1 MKNQVARL
9 HRAPGLQH
17 FSTAMK
23 KTLTL
28 LALIAALMPMV
39 PVNSN
44 AESVTYW
51 VKGVWNEE
59 TQTADGWLDANKRW
73 GSFSDGQLC
82 WAATCSNLVTWWQ
95 QQNAEFIPDRAPT
108 ELADVWNTYRLT
120 FDNNGGDIGQGLR
133 WWLDGDYGKGLGEK
147 ELKGR
152 IGDFVHG
159 EATLKREDGGFY
171 KGSLWQE
178 IVEGRDL
185 YTISSA
191 GFDLTDMSSSLISA
205 ISQGYGV
212 GLSWVTPSP
221 YTTSGTM
228 GHAVTVWGAVYDT
241 ESGLLTALYLTDSD
255 DDKTE
260 LTKVGIE
267 PNTSGT
273 MFVKSGS
280 SKSSIESF
288 TVLNSRLGNDIN
300 YYNILDEESGNIVM
314 KQAVN
319 GEGYTMSGT
328 QTVKDI
334 IYDGSRGIQNRLL
347 TVEGGVST
355 AERLCVTGA
364 GTNTLDVKAGSKL
377 VVGQATGNNTLLKT
391 GAGTLEIQ
399 QTPAGQEG
407 TPLGILDVREGD
419 VVNHGS
425 LGNVEV
431 SGKGRLVNDG
441 TAGTLTLSDGGVAEM
456 KRSSAAQ
463 LFTQCEIENGG
474 VLKGS
479 GTFGKVWVK
488 EGGTLV
494 VGNSPGRQTYADEL
508 IVEGGTMVFSIDDI
522 PNSWRSE
529 ATETSYGWGSSSYS
543 NIQMSNKGVT
553 LNPDEIVFVLGSSL
567 LEKSA
572 GVNDLAD
579 ALDSEFTVTLK
590 QVFFLDGLSSVSP
603 LLSMSY
609 QEHLD
614 ELELRTRFELNSEE
628 ADIVANRIQAVIT
641 AKNIEFYGSDG
652 CAIVMNATLNVGLY
666 QAAPPVPE
674 PATGTLA
681 LLALAALAARRRKD

>member
-1 MKNQVARL
+1 
-9 HRAPGLQH
+9 
-17 FSTAMK
+17 MK

-39 PVNSN
+39 PMNSK

-73 GSFSDGQLC
+73 GLYSDGLQC

-120 FDNNGGDIGQGLR
+120 FDNEGGDIGQGLH

-171 KGSLWQE
+171 KDSLWQG

-185 YTISSA
+185 YTISPVGST
-191 GFDLTDMSSSLISA
+191 LKEMSSSLVSA

-212 GLSWVTPSP
+212 GLSWVTPSSF
-221 YTTSGTM
+221 TTSGTM

-255 DDKTE
+255 DEKTE
-260 LTKVGIE
+260 LTKVGIQ

-280 SKSSIESF
+280 TQSSIESF

-300 YYNILDEESGNIVM
+300 YFNYGDPESGNIVM

-319 GEGYTMSGT
+319 GEGVTLSGT
-328 QTVKDI
+328 QSVNDI
-334 IYDGSRGIQNRLL
+334 IYDGSRGTQNRLL

-355 AERLCVTGA
+355 AERLCVNGA

-377 VVGQATGNNTLLKT
+377 VVGQATGNNTLVKT

-407 TPLGILDVREGD
+407 AVSANLDVRAGD

-425 LGNVEV
+425 LGNVAV
-431 SGKGRLVNDG
+431 SGKGRLVNAG

-456 KRSSAAQ
+456 KRSSGAQ
-463 LFTQCEIENGG
+463 LFTQCEIEDGG

-479 GTFGKVWVK
+479 GKFGKVK
-488 EGGTLV
+488 METGGTLV
-494 VGNSPGRQTYADEL
+494 VGNSPGRQTYTDEL
-508 IVEGGTMVFSIDDI
+508 VVEGGTMEFSIDDI
-522 PNSWRSE
+522 PNRWFNQ
-529 ATETSYGWGSSSYS
+529 ATETSYGWGSGSYS
-543 NIQMSNKGVT
+543 NIQMSNKGAT

-572 GVNDLAD
+572 HVNDLAD
-579 ALDSEFTVTLK
+579 ALDTNFTVTLN
-590 QVFFLDGLSSVSP
+590 QVYFLDGLSSVSP
-603 LLSMSY
+603 LVSMSY
-609 QEHLD
+609 QSHLD

-641 AKNIEFYGSDG
+641 IQDIEFYASDG

-666 QAAPPVPE
+666 QAPPVPE

-681 LLALAALAARRRKD
+681 LLALAALAARRQKG

>member
-1 MKNQVARL
+1 
-9 HRAPGLQH
+9 
-17 FSTAMK
+17 MK

-39 PVNSN
+39 PMNTK
-44 AESVTYW
+44 AETQTYW

-73 GSFSDGQLC
+73 GSYSDGQLC

-280 SKSSIESF
+280 TKSSIESF

-300 YYNILDEESGNIVM
+300 YFNILDEESGNIVM

-355 AERLCVTGA
+355 AERLCVNGA

-377 VVGQATGNNTLLKT
+377 VVGQATGNNTLVKT

-407 TPLGILDVREGD
+407 TPLGTLDVREGD

-441 TAGTLTLSDGGVAEM
+441 TAGTLTLSDGGIAEM

-463 LFTQCEIENGG
+463 LFTQCEIEDGG

-479 GTFGKVWVK
+479 GTFGKVRVK

-522 PNSWRSE
+522 PNSWRSQ
-529 ATETSYGWGSSSYS
+529 ATDTSYGWGSGKYS
-543 NIQMSNKGVT
+543 TIVMSNRGLT
-553 LNPDEIVFVLGSSL
+553 LNPDEIVFVLGSSV
-567 LEKSA
+567 LEESA

-579 ALDSEFTVTLK
+579 ALGSDFTVRLTGVYFIDDLN
-590 QVFFLDGLSSVSP
+590 G
-603 LLSMSY
+603 MSDIFSGSY
-609 QEHLD
+609 RQHLD
-614 ELELRTRFELNSEE
+614 ELALRTRFELNSEE
-628 ADIVANRIQAVIT
+628 ADIVSNRIRAVI
-641 AKNIEFYGSDG
+641 NDQDVEFVAQGTSL
-652 CAIVMNATLNVGLY
+652 IMNATLNVGLY

-681 LLALAALAARRRKD
+681 LMALAGLCARRRRK

>member
-1 MKNQVARL
+1 
-9 HRAPGLQH
+9 
-17 FSTAMK
+17 MK

-39 PVNSN
+39 PMNSN

-73 GSFSDGQLC
+73 GSYSDGQLC

-120 FDNNGGDIGQGLR
+120 FDNNGGDIGQGLH
-133 WWLDGDYGKGLGEK
+133 WWLDGNYGKGLGEK

-191 GFDLTDMSSSLISA
+191 GFDLTDMSSSLVNA

-280 SKSSIESF
+280 TKSSIESF

-355 AERLCVTGA
+355 AERLCVNGA

-377 VVGQATGNNTLLKT
+377 VVGQATGNNTLVKT

-407 TPLGILDVREGD
+407 TPLGTLDVREGD

-425 LGNVEV
+425 LGNVAV

-463 LFTQCEIENGG
+463 LFTQCEIKDGG

-479 GTFGKVWVK
+479 GTFGKVRVK

-494 VGNSPGRQTYADEL
+494 VGNSPGLQTYTDEL

-522 PNSWRSE
+522 PNSWRSQ
-529 ATETSYGWGSSSYS
+529 ATETSYGWGSDSYS
-543 NIQMSNKGVT
+543 TIKMSNRGLT
-553 LNPDEIVFVLGSSL
+553 LNPDEIVFVLGSSV
-567 LEKSA
+567 LEESA

-579 ALDSEFTVTLK
+579 ALGSDFTVRLTGVYFIDDLN
-590 QVFFLDGLSSVSP
+590 G
-603 LLSMSY
+603 MSDIFSGSY
-609 QEHLD
+609 RQHLD
-614 ELELRTRFELNSEE
+614 ELALSTRFELNSEE
-628 ADIVANRIQAVIT
+628 ADIVSNRIRAVI
-641 AKNIEFYGSDG
+641 NDQDVEFVAQGTS
-652 CAIVMNATLNVGLY
+652 IIMNATLNVGLY
-666 QAAPPVPE
+666 QAPLVPE

-681 LLALAALAARRRKD
+681 LLALAALAARRRKG

>member
-1 MKNQVARL
+1 
-9 HRAPGLQH
+9 
-17 FSTAMK
+17 MK

-39 PVNSN
+39 PMNSK
-44 AESVTYW
+44 AETQTYW

-59 TQTADGWLDANKRW
+59 TQQADGWLDANKRW
-73 GSFSDGQLC
+73 GSYSDGQLC

-120 FDNNGGDIGQGLR
+120 FDNNGGDIGQGLH

-191 GFDLTDMSSSLISA
+191 GSDLTDMSSSLVSA

-280 SKSSIESF
+280 TKSSIESF

-300 YYNILDEESGNIVM
+300 YFNILDEESGNIVM

-328 QTVKDI
+328 QAVKDI

-355 AERLCVTGA
+355 AERLCVNGA

-377 VVGQATGNNTLLKT
+377 VVGQAIGNNTLVKT

-407 TPLGILDVREGD
+407 TPLGALDVREGD

-425 LGNVEV
+425 LGNVAV

-463 LFTQCEIENGG
+463 LFTQCEIEDGG

-479 GTFGKVWVK
+479 GTFGKVRVK

-494 VGNSPGRQTYADEL
+494 VGNSPGRQTYTDEL
-508 IVEGGTMVFSIDDI
+508 VVEGGTMVFSIDDI
-522 PNSWRSE
+522 PNSWRSQ
-529 ATETSYGWGSSSYS
+529 ATETSYGWGSGKYS
-543 NIQMSNKGVT
+543 TIVMSNRGLT
-553 LNPDEIVFVLGSSL
+553 LNPDEIVFVLGSSV
-567 LEKSA
+567 LEESA

-579 ALDSEFTVTLK
+579 ALGSDFTVRLNG
-590 QVFFLDGLSSVSP
+590 VYFIDDLNG
-603 LLSMSY
+603 MSDIFSGSY
-609 QEHLD
+609 RQHLD
-614 ELELRTRFELNSEE
+614 ELALRTRFELNSEE
-628 ADIVANRIQAVIT
+628 ADIVSNRIRAVI
-641 AKNIEFYGSDG
+641 NDQDVEFVAQGTS
-652 CAIVMNATLNVGLY
+652 IIMNATLNVGLY

-681 LLALAALAARRRKD
+681 LLALASLCARRRRK

>member
-1 MKNQVARL
+1 MNNQTVRP
-9 HRAPGLQH
+9 HGAPSLQP

-39 PVNSN
+39 PMNSN

-73 GSFSDGQLC
+73 GSYSDGLQC

-120 FDNNGGDIGQGLR
+120 FDNNGGDIGQGLH

-171 KGSLWQE
+171 KGSLWQG

-185 YTISSA
+185 YTISPVGST
-191 GFDLTDMSSSLISA
+191 LTEMSSSLVNA

-228 GHAVTVWGAVYDT
+228 GHAVTVWGAEYNT

-280 SKSSIESF
+280 TKSSIESF

-319 GEGYTMSGT
+319 GAGYTMSGT
-328 QTVKDI
+328 QSVKDI
-334 IYDGSRGIQNRLL
+334 IYDGSRGTQNRLL

-355 AERLCVTGA
+355 AERLCVNGA

-377 VVGQATGNNTLLKT
+377 VVGQATGNNTLVKT

-399 QTPAGQEG
+399 QTPAGQAG
-407 TPLGILDVREGD
+407 AAPANLDVRAGD

-425 LGNVEV
+425 LGNVAV
-431 SGKGRLVNDG
+431 SGKGRLVSDG

-456 KRSSAAQ
+456 KRSSGAQ
-463 LFTQCEIENGG
+463 LFTQCEIEDGG
-474 VLKGS
+474 VLKGT
-479 GTFGKVWVK
+479 GTFGKVRVK

-494 VGNSPGRQTYADEL
+494 VGNSPGRQTYTDEL
-508 IVEGGTMVFSIDDI
+508 IVEGGTMVFSIDDM
-522 PNSWRSE
+522 PNRWFNQ
-529 ATETSYGWGSSSYS
+529 ATDTSYGWGSGSYS
-543 NIQMSNKGVT
+543 NIQMSNKGAT
-553 LNPDEIVFVLGSSL
+553 LNPDEIVFVLGSSV
-567 LEKSA
+567 LEKGA

-579 ALDSEFTVTLK
+579 ALGSEFTVTLN
-590 QVFFLDGLSSVSP
+590 QVYFLDGLSSISP

-666 QAAPPVPE
+666 QAPLVPE

-681 LLALAALAARRRKD
+681 LMALAALAARRRKG

>member
-1 MKNQVARL
+1 MKNQTARL
-9 HRAPGLQH
+9 HRAPGLQP

-39 PVNSN
+39 PMNSN

-73 GSFSDGQLC
+73 GSYSDGQLC

-120 FDNNGGDIGQGLR
+120 FDNNGGDIGQGLH
-133 WWLDGDYGKGLGEK
+133 WWLDGNYGKGLGEK

-152 IGDFVHG
+152 IGDFVNG

-280 SKSSIESF
+280 TKSSIESF

-300 YYNILDEESGNIVM
+300 YFNILDEESGNIVM

-347 TVEGGVST
+347 TVESGVST
-355 AERLCVTGA
+355 AERLCVNGA
-364 GTNTLDVKAGSKL
+364 GTNTLDVKAGAKL
-377 VVGQATGNNTLLKT
+377 VVGQATGNNTLVKT

-407 TPLGILDVREGD
+407 TPLGTLDVREGD

-431 SGKGRLVNDG
+431 SGKGRLVSDG

-456 KRSSAAQ
+456 KRSSGAQ
-463 LFTQCEIENGG
+463 QFTQCEIEDGG

-479 GTFGKVWVK
+479 GTFGKVRVK

-494 VGNSPGRQTYADEL
+494 VGNSPGLQTYTDEL

-522 PNSWRSE
+522 PNSWRSQ
-529 ATETSYGWGSSSYS
+529 ATETSYGWGSGSYS
-543 NIQMSNKGVT
+543 TIKMSNRGLT
-553 LNPDEIVFVLGSSL
+553 LNPDEIVFVLGSSV
-567 LEKSA
+567 LEESA

-579 ALDSEFTVTLK
+579 ALGSDFTVRLNK
-590 QVFFLDGLSSVSP
+590 VYFIDDLNGISDILSG
-603 LLSMSY
+603 SY
-609 QEHLD
+609 RQHLD

-628 ADIVANRIQAVIT
+628 ADIVSNRIRAVI
-641 AKNIEFYGSDG
+641 NDQNVEFVVQGTS
-652 CAIVMNATLNVGLY
+652 IVMNATLNVGLY
-666 QAAPPVPE
+666 QAPLVPE
-674 PATGTLA
+674 PATGTLS
-681 LLALAALAARRRKD
+681 LLALCALAARRRRK

>member
-1 MKNQVARL
+1 
-9 HRAPGLQH
+9 
-17 FSTAMK
+17 MK

-73 GSFSDGQLC
+73 GSYSDGQLC

-120 FDNNGGDIGQGLR
+120 FDNNGGDIGQGLH
-133 WWLDGDYGKGLGEK
+133 WWLDGNYGKGLGEK

-152 IGDFVHG
+152 IGDIVNG

-255 DDKTE
+255 DDTTQ

-273 MFVKSGS
+273 QFVKSGS
-280 SKSSIESF
+280 TKSSIESF

-328 QTVKDI
+328 QAVNDI

-355 AERLCVTGA
+355 AERLCVNGA

-377 VVGQATGNNTLLKT
+377 VVGQATGNNTLVKT

-407 TPLGILDVREGD
+407 TPLGTLDVREGD

-456 KRSSAAQ
+456 KRSSGAQ
-463 LFTQCEIENGG
+463 LFTQCEIEDGG
-474 VLKGS
+474 VLKGT
-479 GTFGKVWVK
+479 GTFGKVRVK

-522 PNSWRSE
+522 PNSWYSQ
-529 ATETSYGWGSSSYS
+529 ATDTSYGWGSGKYS
-543 NIQMSNKGVT
+543 TIVMSNRGLT
-553 LNPDEIVFVLGSSL
+553 LNPDEIVFVLGSSV
-567 LEKSA
+567 LEESA

-579 ALDSEFTVTLK
+579 ALGSDFTVRLNK
-590 QVFFLDGLSSVSP
+590 VYFIDELNGMSDILSG
-603 LLSMSY
+603 SY
-609 QEHLD
+609 RQHLD

-628 ADIVANRIQAVIT
+628 ADIVSNRIRAVI
-641 AKNIEFYGSDG
+641 NDQNVEFVVQGTS
-652 CAIVMNATLNVGLY
+652 IIMNATLNVGLY
-666 QAAPPVPE
+666 QAPLVPE
-674 PATGTLA
+674 PATGTLS
-681 LLALAALAARRRKD
+681 LLALCALAARRRRK

>member
-1 MKNQVARL
+1 
-9 HRAPGLQH
+9 
-17 FSTAMK
+17 MK

-73 GSFSDGQLC
+73 SPYSDSQLC
-82 WAATCSNLVTWWQ
+82 WAATCSNLATWWQ
-95 QQNAEFIPDRAPT
+95 QQNAEFIPARAPK
-108 ELADVWNTYRLT
+108 ELANVWNTYRLT
-120 FDNNGGDIGQGLR
+120 FDNNGGDIGQGLH

-171 KGSLWQE
+171 KDSLWQG

-185 YTISSA
+185 YTISSV
-191 GFDLTDMSSSLISA
+191 GSNLKEMSSSLVSA

-212 GLSWVTPSP
+212 GLSWVT
-221 YTTSGTM
+221 TTSISPTGSM
-228 GHAVTVWGAVYDT
+228 GHAVTVWGAEYNT

-255 DDKTE
+255 DEKTE

-280 SKSSIESF
+280 TKSSIESF
-288 TVLNSRLGNDIN
+288 TVLNSRLSNDIN
-300 YYNILDEESGNIVM
+300 YFNILDEESGNIVM

-328 QTVKDI
+328 QTVNDI

-355 AERLCVTGA
+355 AERLCVNGA
-364 GTNTLDVKAGSKL
+364 GTNTLDVKDGSKL
-377 VVGQATGNNTLLKT
+377 VVGQATGNNTLVKT

-407 TPLGILDVREGD
+407 AASANLDVREGD

-425 LGNVEV
+425 LGNVAV

-463 LFTQCEIENGG
+463 LFTQCEIEDGG

-479 GTFGKVWVK
+479 GTFGKVRVK

-494 VGNSPGRQTYADEL
+494 VGNSPGRQTYTDEL
-508 IVEGGTMVFSIDDI
+508 IVEGGTMEFSIDDI
-522 PNSWRSE
+522 PNSWHSQ
-529 ATETSYGWGSSSYS
+529 ATETNYGWGSGSYS

-553 LNPDEIVFVLGSSL
+553 LNPDEIVFVLGSRL

-572 GVNDLAD
+572 HVNDLAD
-579 ALDSEFTVTLK
+579 ALDTNFTVTLNK
-590 QVFFLDGLSSVSP
+590 VYFLDGLSSVSP
-603 LLSMSY
+603 LTSMSY

-628 ADIVANRIQAVIT
+628 ADIVSNRIRAVI
-641 AKNIEFYGSDG
+641 NDQDVEFVAQGTS
-652 CAIVMNATLNVGLY
+652 IIMNATLNVGLY
-666 QAAPPVPE
+666 QAPLVPE

-681 LLALAALAARRRKD
+681 LMALAGLCARRRK

>member
-1 MKNQVARL
+1 
-9 HRAPGLQH
+9 
-17 FSTAMK
+17 MK

-39 PVNSN
+39 PMNSK

-73 GSFSDGQLC
+73 GLYSDGLQC

-120 FDNNGGDIGQGLR
+120 FDNEGGDIGQGLH
-133 WWLDGDYGKGLGEK
+133 WWLDGNYGKGLGEK

-152 IGDFVHG
+152 IGDFVNG

-191 GFDLTDMSSSLISA
+191 GSDLTDMSSSLISA

-280 SKSSIESF
+280 TKSSIESF

-328 QTVKDI
+328 QTVNDI
-334 IYDGSRGIQNRLL
+334 IYDGSRGTQNRLL
-347 TVEGGVST
+347 TVEGVHT
-355 AERLCVTGA
+355 AERLCVNGA

-407 TPLGILDVREGD
+407 TPLGTLDVREGD

-425 LGNVEV
+425 LGNVAV

-441 TAGTLTLSDGGVAEM
+441 TAGTLTLSDGGIAEM

-463 LFTQCEIENGG
+463 LFTQCEIEDGG

-479 GTFGKVWVK
+479 GTFGKVRVK

-494 VGNSPGRQTYADEL
+494 VGNSPGLQTYNDEL

-522 PNSWRSE
+522 PNSWHSE
-529 ATETSYGWGSSSYS
+529 ATETSYGWGSGSYS

-603 LLSMSY
+603 LLLMSY

-666 QAAPPVPE
+666 QAPLVPE
-674 PATGTLA
+674 PATGTLS
-681 LLALAALAARRRKD
+681 LLALCALAARRRRK

>member
-1 MKNQVARL
+1 
-9 HRAPGLQH
+9 
-17 FSTAMK
+17 MK

-39 PVNSN
+39 PMNSN

-73 GSFSDGQLC
+73 RLYSDGLQC

-120 FDNNGGDIGQGLR
+120 FDNEGGDIGQGLH

-152 IGDFVHG
+152 IGDFVYG

-171 KGSLWQE
+171 KGSLWQG

-185 YTISSA
+185 YTISPVGST
-191 GFDLTDMSSSLISA
+191 LKEMSSSLVSA

-212 GLSWVTPSP
+212 GLSWVTPSSF
-221 YTTSGTM
+221 TTSGTM

-255 DDKTE
+255 DEKTE
-260 LTKVGIE
+260 LTKVGIQ

-280 SKSSIESF
+280 TQSSIESF
-288 TVLNSRLGNDIN
+288 TVLNSRLSNDIN
-300 YYNILDEESGNIVM
+300 YFNYRDPESGNIVM

-319 GEGYTMSGT
+319 GEGVTLSGT
-328 QTVKDI
+328 QSVNDI
-334 IYDGSRGIQNRLL
+334 IYDGSRGTQNRLL

-355 AERLCVTGA
+355 AERLCVNGA

-377 VVGQATGNNTLLKT
+377 VVGQATGNNTLVKT

-407 TPLGILDVREGD
+407 AASANLDVRAGD

-425 LGNVEV
+425 LGNVAV
-431 SGKGRLVNDG
+431 SGKGRLVNAG

-463 LFTQCEIENGG
+463 LFTQCEIEDGG

-479 GTFGKVWVK
+479 GKFGKVRVK

-494 VGNSPGRQTYADEL
+494 VGNSPGRQTYTDEL
-508 IVEGGTMVFSIDDI
+508 VVEGGTMEFSIDDI
-522 PNSWRSE
+522 PNRWFNQ
-529 ATETSYGWGSSSYS
+529 ATDTSYGWGSGSYS
-543 NIQMSNKGVT
+543 NIQMSNKGAT
-553 LNPDEIVFVLGSSL
+553 LNPDEIVFVLGSRL

-572 GVNDLAD
+572 HVNDLTD
-579 ALDSEFTVTLK
+579 ALDTNFTVTLN
-590 QVFFLDGLSSVSP
+590 QVYFLDGLSSVSP
-603 LLSMSY
+603 LTSMSY
-609 QEHLD
+609 QPHLD

-641 AKNIEFYGSDG
+641 AKNIEFYASDG

-666 QAAPPVPE
+666 QAPPVPE

-681 LLALAALAARRRKD
+681 LMALAALAARRRKG

>member
-1 MKNQVARL
+1 
-9 HRAPGLQH
+9 
-17 FSTAMK
+17 MK

>member
-1 MKNQVARL
+1 
-9 HRAPGLQH
+9 
-17 FSTAMK
+17 MK

-39 PVNSN
+39 PMNSK

-73 GSFSDGQLC
+73 GSYSDGLLC

-152 IGDFVHG
+152 IGDFVNG
-159 EATLKREDGGFY
+159 EPTLKRENGGFY

-191 GFDLTDMSSSLISA
+191 GFDLTDMSSSLVSA

-280 SKSSIESF
+280 TKSSIESF

-300 YYNILDEESGNIVM
+300 YFNILDEESGNIVM

-319 GEGYTMSGT
+319 GEGYTMSDT

-355 AERLCVTGA
+355 AERLCVNGA

-377 VVGQATGNNTLLKT
+377 VVGQATGNNTLVKT

-407 TPLGILDVREGD
+407 TPLGTLDVREGD

-463 LFTQCEIENGG
+463 LFTQCEIEDGG

-479 GTFGKVWVK
+479 GKFGKVRVK

-494 VGNSPGRQTYADEL
+494 VGNSPGRQTYTDEL
-508 IVEGGTMVFSIDDI
+508 VVEGGTMEFSIDDI
-522 PNSWRSE
+522 PNSWHSQ
-529 ATETSYGWGSSSYS
+529 ATETSYGWGSGSYS

-553 LNPDEIVFVLGSSL
+553 LNPDEIVFVLGSRL

-572 GVNDLAD
+572 HVNDLTD
-579 ALDSEFTVTLK
+579 ALDSDFTVRLNK
-590 QVFFLDGLSSVSP
+590 VFFLDGLSSVSP

-609 QEHLD
+609 QSHLD

-628 ADIVANRIQAVIT
+628 ANIVANRIQAAIT
-641 AKNIEFYGSDG
+641 IQDIEFYGSDG

-681 LLALAALAARRRKD
+681 LMALAGLCARRRK